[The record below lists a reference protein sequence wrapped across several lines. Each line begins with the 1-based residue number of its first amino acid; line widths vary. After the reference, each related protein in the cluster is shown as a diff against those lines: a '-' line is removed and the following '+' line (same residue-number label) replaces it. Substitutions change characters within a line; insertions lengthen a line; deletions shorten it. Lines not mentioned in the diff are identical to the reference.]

1 MEKMKELLLVIRG
14 FKGWVLVLM
23 FISGFLWLFNKP
35 IINYTETALA
45 KDDLVLGNIQN
56 DVLINN
62 ALNDLMLD
70 TKADRAY
77 IFRFHNGI
85 TYYTGTHKARMSCD
99 YEVVRRGISSE
110 AQRLQNLPTAL
121 YVDWLSEVVSNRM
134 IHPDV
139 NNVQDARARQMLIQQ
154 GIKGIAVMPYYRDGN
169 LISLIGIDY
178 VTYSGKG
185 IDFSKIK
192 GAQIFK
198 ERTQKIGDLL
208 I

>member
-1 MEKMKELLLVIRG
+1 MEKIKDLLLVIRSSR
-14 FKGWVLVLM
+14 GWVLILM
-23 FISGFLWLFNKP
+23 FVSGFLWLFNKP
-35 IINYTETALA
+35 IIDYINVSLA
-45 KDDLVLGNIQN
+45 KDDLVLSNIQN

-62 ALNDLMLD
+62 ALNDLMLE

-77 IFRFHNGI
+77 IFRFHNGV

-121 YVDWLSEVVSNRM
+121 YVDWLSEVISNRM

-139 NNVQDARARQMLIQQ
+139 NDVQDARAKQMLIQQ
-154 GIKGIAVMPYYRDGN
+154 GIRGIAVMPYYRNGN

-178 VTYSGKG
+178 VSYRGKG
-185 IDFSKIK
+185 IDLSKINNLE
-192 GAQIFK
+192 GFK
-198 ERTQKIGDLL
+198 ERIQKIGDL
-208 I
+208 II

>member
-1 MEKMKELLLVIRG
+1 MKELLLVIRS

-23 FISGFLWLFNKP
+23 FFSGFLWLFNKP
-35 IINYTETALA
+35 ISGYMETSLN
-45 KDDLVLGNIQN
+45 KKDLVLDNIQN
-56 DVLINN
+56 DILINN
-62 ALNDLMLD
+62 ALNELMID

-121 YVDWLSEVVSNRM
+121 YVDWISEVISNRM

-139 NNVQDARARQMLIQQ
+139 EDIQDSRARQMLIQQ
-154 GIKGIAVMPYYRDGN
+154 GIKGIAVMPYYRNGN

-178 VTYSGKG
+178 VNYSGKG
-185 IDFSKIK
+185 IDISNIK

-198 ERTQKIGDLL
+198 ERTQEIGDLL

>member
-1 MEKMKELLLVIRG
+1 
-14 FKGWVLVLM
+14 M

-62 ALNDLMLD
+62 ALNDLMID

-139 NNVQDARARQMLIQQ
+139 
-154 GIKGIAVMPYYRDGN
+154 K
-169 LISLIGIDY
+169 
-178 VTYSGKG
+178 
-185 IDFSKIK
+185 
-192 GAQIFK
+192 
-198 ERTQKIGDLL
+198 
-208 I
+208 

>member
-1 MEKMKELLLVIRG
+1 VIRS

-23 FISGFLWLFNKP
+23 FVSGFLWLFNKP
-35 IINYTETALA
+35 ISGYMETSLN
-45 KDDLVLGNIQN
+45 KKDLVLDNIQN
-56 DVLINN
+56 DILINN
-62 ALNDLMLD
+62 ALNELMID

-121 YVDWLSEVVSNRM
+121 YVDWISEVISNRM

-139 NNVQDARARQMLIQQ
+139 EDIQDSRARQMLIQQ
-154 GIKGIAVMPYYRDGN
+154 GIKGIAVMPYYRNGN

-178 VTYSGKG
+178 VNYSGNG
-185 IDFSKIK
+185 IDISNIK

-198 ERTQKIGDLL
+198 ERTQEIGDLL